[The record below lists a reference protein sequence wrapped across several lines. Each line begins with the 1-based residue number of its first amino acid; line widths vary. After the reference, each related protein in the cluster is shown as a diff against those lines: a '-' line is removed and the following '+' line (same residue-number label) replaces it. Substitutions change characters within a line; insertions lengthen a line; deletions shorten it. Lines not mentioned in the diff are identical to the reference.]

1 MSKLV
6 LITLPIGNSEDIT
19 KRALEILK
27 EEDHFLAEDT
37 RNLSKLLNHY
47 GIDSKSKN
55 IDSFH
60 DHSEDKIV
68 KIVDRIKRGQK
79 LCIVSDAGSPVIS
92 DPAFPLIRACLKDD
106 VKIETCS
113 GISAVTCALE
123 LSGLPPHPF
132 HFHDFLAKDSK
143 GRKDYIGEQLSNV
156 GTHIFFE
163 SPYRMEESLEIL
175 SALHPEGEVAVAR
188 ELTKTYESVYRFKA
202 GDFKNQNIN
211 YKGEFVLLFHVS
223 KDQVPTKEA
232 HQKLKDLANQ
242 YLREKR
248 STKNLSK
255 LLAEILEERS
265 SDIYSELNQ

>member
-19 KRALEILK
+19 KRALETLK
-27 EEDHFLAEDT
+27 EENHFLAEDT

-60 DHSEDKIV
+60 DHSEDKIAR
-68 KIVDRIKRGQK
+68 IVDKVKRGQR

-92 DPAFPLIRACLKDD
+92 DPAFPLIRVCLQEG
-106 VKIETCS
+106 VKIEAIS

-132 HFHDFLAKDSK
+132 HFHGFLPKDSK
-143 GRKDYIGEQLSNV
+143 GRREYFTEQLSQV

-175 SALHPEGEVAVAR
+175 AGVHPEGDVAVGR
-188 ELTKTYESVYRFKA
+188 ELTKTYETVHRFKA
-202 GDFKNQNIN
+202 SEFKNENIN
-211 YKGEFVLLFHVS
+211 YKGEFVLLFYVGKEH
-223 KDQVPTKEA
+223 VPTKAEN
-232 HQKLKDLANQ
+232 QKLKDLANQ

-255 LLAEILEERS
+255 LLAEILEEKS
-265 SDIYSELNQ
+265 SDIYNELI